1 MAMANVPMK
10 LLFEVSNNMVS
21 GDDSAKICIQL
32 SLIKESY
39 IDKESEN
46 NWDLGMISLFL
57 QNMLLLAR

>member
-46 NWDLGMISLFL
+46 N
-57 QNMLLLAR
+57 